1 MSAVLSRG
9 PHAAIPPVK
18 LVKLA
23 REDHELGTP
32 GAQNILISSK
42 PAKLVLVLAL
52 PLGVLSIATD
62 VRAQQTETAASGP
75 GDTATASPPR
85 GLARWFDPAT
95 APFIPVPE
103 IDVDP
108 NSGTTLGLFPTWLVT
123 DDAGE
128 VRKIFAPDVL
138 YNPNFG
144 YGARARVFSFPS
156 EDAQWSVVAGAKERV
171 ESEFDLEYQIG
182 RLRATRWSFNLSVV
196 YDRSGTPRFYGIG
209 NHSPTIDETNYTL
222 QQKYVETVVGWNFT
236 HEWQVSYTAR
246 VRAVDVQPGSLA
258 AIASIQS
265 RFGAILGVGIDHE
278 FLNRVA
284 IVYDT
289 RNDPTIPTS
298 GSQVVVFGG
307 IAARDGV
314 LDSTLYSVTGLDAR
328 HLWPIGPGSTLVG
341 HIALRYMP
349 GENGVPFWSLSSVG
363 GDESVLGEAQ
373 PLRGF
378 GEGRFYGR
386 NSFSSSLEYRRRI
399 LSLDA
404 VSTHIEVELTPFIDS
419 AEVFAH
425 SRTSPVADLHHVVG
439 IGFRGIARPF
449 VVGYVDIG
457 FGSEGAAAFTGINY
471 PF

>member
-1 MSAVLSRG
+1 M
-9 PHAAIPPVK
+9 
-18 LVKLA
+18 
-23 REDHELGTP
+23 
-32 GAQNILISSK
+32 ISSK
-42 PAKLVLVLAL
+42 PARLALVLVL
-52 PLGVLSIATD
+52 PLGTLPIGATI
-62 VRAQQTETAASGP
+62 RAQQSEASIPATQAPPAAP
-75 GDTATASPPR
+75 PPR
-85 GLARWFDPAT
+85 GWARWFDPAT

-108 NSGTTLGLFPTWLVT
+108 NSGTTLGLIPTWLVT
-123 DDAGE
+123 DDAGD

-156 EDAQWSVVAGAKERV
+156 EDAQWSAVAGAKERV
-171 ESEFDLEYQIG
+171 ESELDLEYQVG
-182 RLRATRWSFNLSVV
+182 RLRATRWSFALSVV

-209 NHSPTIDETNYTL
+209 NHSPSYDETNYTL
-222 QQKYVETVVGWNFT
+222 QQKSMQTVIGWNLT
-236 HEWQVSYTAR
+236 HEWQISYTAR
-246 VRAVDVQPGSLA
+246 AREVDVQPGSLA
-258 AIASIQS
+258 GIPSIEN
-265 RFGAILGVGIDHE
+265 RFGAIFGVGVNHE

-284 IVYDT
+284 IAYDT

-298 GSQVVVFGG
+298 GSQMVVFGG

-314 LDSTLYSVTGLDAR
+314 LDSNLYSVTGMDAR

-341 HIALRYMP
+341 HLALRYMP
-349 GENGVPFWSLSSVG
+349 GEEGVPFWSLSSIG
-363 GDESVLGEAQ
+363 GDQSVLAEAQ

-399 LSLDA
+399 LAIDA
-404 VSTHIEVELTPFIDS
+404 VSTHIEVELTPFIDTG
-419 AEVFAH
+419 EVFAH
-425 SRTSPVADLHHVVG
+425 SRSSPVSDLHTVAG

-449 VVGYVDIG
+449 VVGFVDIG
-457 FGSEGAAAFTGINY
+457 YGGEGVAAFTGINY